1 MEMKLNQIIHAIC
14 MKLNNGFVR
23 DMQQEHG
30 EFHLNHGKIT
40 LKSDIHVGR
49 WILLTRGVGCF
60 KIINKLPVGDA
71 FDYEVEGADDIDHRW
86 TGIVYEMEL
95 PLNLIAAAKGIFEWI
110 NSPAGKV
117 TNVVSETITQRWSY
131 TKATDENGMPL
142 GWFEVFKNSCPS
154 WQAWYQSPLSN
165 GVRW

>member
-1 MEMKLNQIIHAIC
+1 MDMKLNQIIHAIC

-30 EFHLNHGKIT
+30 EFHLNNGEIT

-60 KIINKLPVGDA
+60 EIINKLPVGDA
-71 FDYEVEGADDIDHRW
+71 FNYEVEGADDIDHRW

-95 PLNLIAAAKGIFEWI
+95 PLNFVHMARRVHEWSNSDEAKPTIFTSEKVANFHSWQVA
-110 NSPAGKV
+110 SGEDGLPAGWWELFGKDLM
-117 TNVVSETITQRWSY
+117 S
-131 TKATDENGMPL
+131 
-142 GWFEVFKNSCPS
+142 
-154 WQAWYQSPLSN
+154 WYQNPLQN